1 MCPLEG
7 SLALLAASP
16 ARDKTL
22 LEYSGGLH
30 TLWAEPVA
38 CPITNLGEA
47 EAEVL
52 HLREALLRSEAEL
65 DMERE
70 LRRSVEEDH
79 EIEMQLRYGVEGQLD
94 EQMALTAESQYRAD
108 NLSELWLGPRMA
120 DIRRELEVA
129 RASWLGIQR
138 ELHVARTSEAE
149 WRLTANVLTDGSA
162 DLALE
167 VLLSDELAHRLPIR
181 RRGRIRRWIAEGY
194 RDMLLDRIRS
204 RQGSPAL

>member
-1 MCPLEG
+1 MVQGTIAEQ
-7 SLALLAASP
+7 
-16 ARDKTL
+16 
-22 LEYSGGLH
+22 
-30 TLWAEPVA
+30 WAEHTA
-38 CPITNLGEA
+38 RLTRNLGEA
-47 EAEVL
+47 QAEVL
-52 HLREALLRSEAEL
+52 HLRAALLRSEAEL
-65 DMERE
+65 EMERE

-79 EIEMQLRYGVEGQLD
+79 EIEMQLRYEVEGHLD
-94 EQMALTAESQYRAD
+94 EQMALTAESQYHAD
-108 NLSELWLGPRMA
+108 NLTELWLGPRMA

-129 RASWLGIQR
+129 RASRLGIQR

-167 VLLSDELAHRLPIR
+167 LLLSDELAHRLPIR

>member
-1 MCPLEG
+1 MVQGTIAEQ
-7 SLALLAASP
+7 
-16 ARDKTL
+16 
-22 LEYSGGLH
+22 
-30 TLWAEPVA
+30 WAEHTA
-38 CPITNLGEA
+38 RLTRNLGEA

-52 HLREALLRSEAEL
+52 HLRAALLRSEAEL
-65 DMERE
+65 EMERE
-70 LRRSVEEDH
+70 LCRSVEEDH

-129 RASWLGIQR
+129 RASRLGIQR

-167 VLLSDELAHRLPIR
+167 LLLSDELAHRLPIR

-194 RDMLLDRIRS
+194 SDMLLDRIRS